1 MAPTTTVPAPDELKH
16 GTAVNSY
23 EFAPKGMVSTRRPL
37 TWIFVFFFISGFC
50 SILYELVWLRLAM
63 ANFVVTTALVSI
75 VLSVFMAG
83 LGLGSW
89 VAGWLVHRYESRI
102 RFPRL
107 RLYALC
113 ELLIGVSAV
122 TVPFQ
127 FASAHRLL
135 QVMADRAPLS
145 SGTYYLIAGALL
157 TVTLVPW
164 CACMGATIPLA
175 MSALREFSRD
185 DSHRSFSFLYLANVL
200 GAVAGATIPLL
211 LIELYGFHG
220 TLRVGAVLNTV
231 IATIAFLVA
240 KPASGGS
247 AGPAATVNTASA
259 TLERSKGILLLLFTT
274 GLATMGVEV
283 IWIRLFTPYV
293 GPVVYSFAKIL
304 ASYLLATFAGS
315 QLYRRWSRQRTVES
329 PLPWVS
335 LILFGV
341 LPLLTADSRL
351 PLSADLRVFLGIAP
365 FAGVIGFLTPM
376 LIDRWSGGDPDRA
389 GRAYAINVVGCIVG
403 PLLAGF
409 LLLPHL
415 GERVSMVVLALPWF
429 ISLVFVGQRPRQM
442 AGATGFVFAAIIV
455 CLFTQDYETRFP
467 GAIVMRDSTAT
478 VTAYGQGMQKSLL
491 VNGYGMTTLTPVT
504 KMMAH
509 LTLAALPSAPR
520 DVLVVCFGMGTTFRS
535 VASWGVPVTAVE
547 LVPSVPKL
555 FPFYHSDAASV
566 LSAPQAK
573 VVVDDGRR
581 YLERTP
587 EKYDAIVI
595 DPPPPIE
602 SAGSSLLYSR
612 DFYAIARQRLKPGGI
627 LEQWFF
633 TGDKADI
640 AAVTR
645 AIQEEFPY
653 VNAYTSTF
661 GTEGIYFFAS
671 MNPIPNRTPQE
682 LLQRMPP
689 KAVADMMEWGPS
701 KTPLEQINAVISQPI
716 SLRHLCLLA
725 PGTAAL
731 SDDKPIN
738 EYNQLRSWLKRD

>member
-1 MAPTTTVPAPDELKH
+1 MI
-16 GTAVNSY
+16 
-23 EFAPKGMVSTRRPL
+23 
-37 TWIFVFFFISGFC
+37 WIFVFFFISGFC

-63 ANFVVTTALVSI
+63 ANFAVTTALVSI

-89 VAGWLVHRYESRI
+89 VAGRLIRRYESRI

-113 ELLIGVSAV
+113 ELVIGVSAV
-122 TVPFQ
+122 TVPAL
-127 FASAHRLL
+127 FALGHRLL
-135 QVMADRAPLS
+135 QAMADRAPLS
-145 SGTYYLIAGALL
+145 SGTYYLIAGGFL
-157 TVTLVPW
+157 TITLVPW

-175 MSALREFSRD
+175 MSALRERSRS
-185 DSHRSFSFLYLANVL
+185 DSGRSFSFLYLANVL
-200 GAVAGATIPLL
+200 GAVTGATIPLL
-211 LIELYGFHG
+211 LIELYGFHR
-220 TLRVGAVLNTV
+220 TLYFGAALNAL
-231 IATIAFLVA
+231 IATMAFLVA
-240 KPASGGS
+240 RPASGD
-247 AGPAATVNTASA
+247 AAEATATVHATPAAVS
-259 TLERSKGILLLLFTT
+259 RSNAIPLLLFST

-304 ASYLLATFAGS
+304 ASYLLATFVGS
-315 QLYRRWSRQRTVES
+315 QLYRRWSRRRTVEG
-329 PLPWVS
+329 PLLWIS
-335 LILFGV
+335 LALFGV
-341 LPLLTADSRL
+341 LPLLTADARL
-351 PLSADLRVFLGIAP
+351 PLTADLRVFLGIAP

-409 LLLPHL
+409 LLLPYL
-415 GERVSMVVLALPWF
+415 GERASMVVLALPWF
-429 ISLVFVGQRPRQM
+429 IGLVFVGQRPRQM
-442 AGATGFVFAAIIV
+442 VAAAGFVFASIIV
-455 CLFTQDYETRFP
+455 CLFTQDYETQFSN
-467 GAIVMRDSTAT
+467 AIVMRDSTAT
-478 VTAYGQGMQKSLL
+478 VTAYGDGMKKSLL

-504 KMMAH
+504 KMIAH
-509 LTLAALPSAPR
+509 LTLAALPSPPQN
-520 DVLVVCFGMGTTFRS
+520 VLVVCFGMGTTFRS

-555 FPFYHSDAASV
+555 FPFYHPDANSV
-566 LSAPQAK
+566 LSSPQAK

-587 EKYDAIVI
+587 EKYDAIVV

-612 DFYAIARQRLKPGGI
+612 DFYAIARERLKPDGI

-633 TGDKADI
+633 TGDSADI

-645 AIQEEFPY
+645 AIEEAFPY
-653 VNAYTSTF
+653 VNAYSSTF
-661 GTEGIYFFAS
+661 GTKGIYFFAS
-671 MNPIPNRTPQE
+671 MSPIPNRTAQE

-689 KAVADMMEWGPS
+689 KAVADMMEWGPLN
-701 KTPLEQINAVISQPI
+701 TPLEQIDAVISQPA
-716 SLRHLCLLA
+716 SLQDLSMLA
-725 PGTAAL
+725 PNTSAL
-731 SDDKPIN
+731 SDDRPIN
-738 EYNQLRSWLKRD
+738 EYNQLRLWLGRD